1 MGEGKV
7 KINDDYEA
15 KEFEQDNDILLVD
28 EFVLDK
34 ESQEKG
40 TKNKREKNMNKRTR
54 QFFFLYA
61 LMYL

>member
-34 ESQEKG
+34 ESQEAQKI
-40 TKNKREKNMNKRTR
+40 KEKKT
-54 QFFFLYA
+54 
-61 LMYL
+61 